1 MRVRG
6 HSPSTP
12 ARVLTAGTA
21 WWRQDPD
28 PASAAPNVVDRA
40 GGPAART
47 PEPTRSA
54 SDVHDD
60 PLRTEGDAGGAGA
73 GNSEHRVEGSGDRQ
87 RRSRRW
93 SGWLGNAE
101 ARQPALARYPFGF
114 VDSESPGT
122 ASRTPFRASPTYAL
136 PRPPTRSRGVHSA
149 TVDSAGSWNPR
160 AAARSCCW
168 TRERAVHSLLT

>member
-12 ARVLTAGTA
+12 ARFSPQGQLGGAKIRT
-21 WWRQDPD
+21 R
-28 PASAAPNVVDRA
+28 PAR
-40 GGPAART
+40 
-47 PEPTRSA
+47 
-54 SDVHDD
+54 
-60 PLRTEGDAGGAGA
+60 LRTLWTA
-73 GNSEHRVEGSGDRQ
+73 RVDQPHGHL
-87 RRSRRW
+87 SRRGRRAM
-93 SGWLGNAE
+93 STTIPSELKVMPVAQAPETASLVLKAAATGSVAPVDGPIGSEMPKLGS
-101 ARQPALARYPFGF
+101 RRLRYPFGF